1 METFKKMVSE
11 TKSKVF
17 GNDNSLKSKT
27 QSIFNNQPSLA
38 TTGVNNLQRSISNLK
53 DSSPITSIKNTFGS
67 TKDSVSNLGNT
78 LSNRLTGNS
87 NNISSAILSPVN
99 SLTEASKKTFN
110 NIATPISERSRFR
123 TISVS
128 SWFSSKSL
136 FIGMIIFVLALLGL
150 NVFTYLAKGTDML
163 SYFFAKSTD
172 EVPDKT
178 KRATKN
184 ALSGINLGTDVLSGM
199 IKKSTNIVADQLD
212 VNRYGNNRI
221 KNRKNRPVIKKKHKP
236 SNIQDF
242 KEKEE
247 TKKRDYEANTEDN
260 KIQENKKP
268 GYCYVGSD
276 RGYRSCIK
284 VNNEDECVSKNIFPT
299 RDICINP
306 NLRV

>member
-67 TKDSVSNLGNT
+67 TQESVSNLGNN

-99 SLTEASKKTFN
+99 SLTEASRKTFN
-110 NIATPISERSRFR
+110 NIASPISERSRFR

-136 FIGMIIFVLALLGL
+136 FIGMIVFVLALLGL

-184 ALSGINLGTDVLSGM
+184 ALSGVNLGTDVLSGM
-199 IKKSTNIVADQLD
+199 IKNSTNIVADQLD
-212 VNRYGNNRI
+212 VNRNGRNNRREG
-221 KNRKNRPVIKKKHKP
+221 KNRKKKHKP
-236 SNIQDF
+236 VKIQDF

>member
-27 QSIFNNQPSLA
+27 QSLFNNEPSLA
-38 TTGVNNLQRSISNLK
+38 TTGVNSLKNSITNLK
-53 DSSPITSIKNTFGS
+53 DSTQQ
-67 TKDSVSNLGNT
+67 SVSSLGNN

-87 NNISSAILSPVN
+87 NDIKSAILSPVKN
-99 SLTEASKKTFN
+99 LSEVSKKTFN
-110 NIATPISERSRFR
+110 NISEPITERSRFR

-136 FIGMIIFVLALLGL
+136 FIVMIIFVLALLGL

-163 SYFFAKSTD
+163 SYFFEESVD

-178 KRATKN
+178 KKATKN
-184 ALSGINLGTDVLSGM
+184 ALSGVNLGTDVLSGM

-212 VNRYGNNRI
+212 VNHLGNSNHNNERRKSREVREKKQ
-221 KNRKNRPVIKKKHKP
+221 KNVK
-236 SNIQDF
+236 IQDF
-242 KEKEE
+242 KEKNE
-247 TKKRDYEANTEDN
+247 TKKREYEANTEDN

-268 GYCYVGSD
+268 GYCYIGSD
-276 RGYRSCIK
+276 RGYRSCIQ
-284 VNNEDECVSKNIFPT
+284 VNNEDECVSKKIFPT
-299 RDICINP
+299 REICINP